1 MRVFQLDAFK
11 HAKKEFL
18 CLAPVFSRG
27 LHTLLKNAGF
37 FLMIF
42 KFFPLSGEAV
52 GGPCASRAGW
62 PNSGPALPFPS
73 LPAGRP
79 PALQITTQEAPNGPG
94 NGPGAARGAPA
105 AFCCRGRSG
114 RRRREPPLNCFLS

>member
-62 PNSGPALPFPS
+62 PNSGPALPFSS
-73 LPAGRP
+73 LPFP
-79 PALQITTQEAPNGPG
+79 PAARPRFKSQHRKRRTAPGTAPERPGELRLPSAAGAEAVGEDG
-94 NGPGAARGAPA
+94 SLR
-105 AFCCRGRSG
+105 
-114 RRRREPPLNCFLS
+114 